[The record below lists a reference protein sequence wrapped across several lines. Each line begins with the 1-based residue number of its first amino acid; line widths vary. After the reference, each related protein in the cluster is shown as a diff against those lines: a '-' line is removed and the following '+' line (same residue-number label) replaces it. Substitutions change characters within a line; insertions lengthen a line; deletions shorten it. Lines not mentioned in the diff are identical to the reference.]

1 MRHKSTFL
9 SLILT
14 LGVVLACGPRA
25 QAASAGIK
33 MTTFGKMPD
42 GTTVNLYTLINRS
55 GMQVSIINYGGR
67 IVSIMAPDR
76 NGKMGDVVLGFDN
89 LDGYLAPNPYF
100 GALIGR
106 YGNRIGNAR
115 FTLDGKE
122 YKLAANDGPNSLHG
136 GTVGFDRRFWAAKDL
151 GGNHPSLELT
161 YVSPDG
167 EENYPGR
174 LTAHVVYTLDDSN
187 ELKIDYTATTNK
199 DTVLNLTNHS
209 YFNLSGEGSG
219 DILKTDMM
227 INASHYTPVDEHLIP
242 TGEIASVEGTPLDF
256 RKSTPI
262 GERINADFEQ
272 LKLAKGYDHDF
283 VLDRPEGNHGLIV
296 AARAVDHESGR
307 ALEVRTTQPGIQLYT
322 GNFLDGTIHGR
333 SGHVYG
339 FRNAFCLET
348 QHFPDSP
355 NKPSFPTTEL
365 KPGQT
370 FHETTV
376 FKFSIVH

>member
-1 MRHKSTFL
+1 MRLKSTFL
-9 SLILT
+9 WLT
-14 LGVVLACGPRA
+14 FALGIVLVCLPRA
-25 QAASAGIK
+25 RAASAGIK
-33 MTTFGKMPD
+33 MTTFGTMPD
-42 GTTVNLYTLINRS
+42 GTAVNLYTLTNRS
-55 GMQVSIINYGGR
+55 GMQVAITNYGGR
-67 IVSIMAPDR
+67 IVSILAPDR
-76 NGKMGDVVLGFDN
+76 DGKLADVVLGFDD
-89 LDGYLAPNPYF
+89 LAGYLGPNPYF

-106 YGNRIGNAR
+106 YANRIGNAR

-136 GTVGFDRRFWAAKDL
+136 GLVGFDKKVWTARDL

-161 YVSPDG
+161 YVSADG

-174 LTAHVVYTLDDSN
+174 LTAHVVYTLGDSN
-187 ELKIDYTATTNK
+187 DLKIDYTAATNK

-219 DILKTDMM
+219 DILKTSMM
-227 INASHYTPVDEHLIP
+227 INASHYTPIDEHLIP

-262 GERINADFEQ
+262 GDRINDDFEQ

-283 VLDRPEGNHGLIV
+283 VLDRPAGNHGLIV

-307 ALEVRTTQPGIQLYT
+307 ALEVLTTQPGIQLYT
-322 GNFLDGTIHGR
+322 GNFLDGSVKGR
-333 SGHVYG
+333 NGHAYG
-339 FRNAFCLET
+339 YRNAFCLET

>member
-1 MRHKSTFL
+1 MRSKSTFL
-9 SLILT
+9 SL
-14 LGVVLACGPRA
+14 VLALGIAVAFGLRA

-33 MTTFGKMPD
+33 MNKFGDMPD
-42 GTTVNLYTLINRS
+42 GTVVNLYTLTNRS
-55 GMQVSIINYGGR
+55 GMQVSITNYGGR
-67 IVSIMAPDR
+67 IVSILAPDR
-76 NGKMGDVVLGFDN
+76 SGRMGDVVLGFDD
-89 LDGYLAPNPYF
+89 LAGYLSPNPYF

-106 YGNRIGNAR
+106 YANRIGNAR
-115 FTLDGKE
+115 LRLDGKE

-136 GTVGFDRRFWAAKDL
+136 GLVGFDKKVWTAKDL
-151 GGNHPSLELT
+151 DGNHPALELA

-167 EENYPGR
+167 EEGYPGR
-174 LTAHVVYTLDDSN
+174 LSVKVVYTLTDSN
-187 ELKIDYTATTNK
+187 ELRIDYTATTKK

-219 DILKTDMM
+219 DILKTSMM
-227 INASHYTPVDEHLIP
+227 INASHYTPIDAHLIP

-262 GERINADFEQ
+262 GARINADFEQ
-272 LKLAKGYDHDF
+272 LTLAKGYDHDF
-283 VLDRPEGNHGLIV
+283 VLDRPAGNHGLIV

-307 ALEVRTTQPGIQLYT
+307 ALEVLTTQPGIQLYT
-322 GNFLDGTIHGR
+322 GNFLDGTIHGKG
-333 SGHVYG
+333 GHVYG
-339 FRNAFCLET
+339 FRSAFCLET

-355 NKPSFPTTEL
+355 NKPNFPTTEL

-370 FHETTV
+370 LHESTV

>member
-1 MRHKSTFL
+1 MRIKSTLL

-14 LGVVLACGPRA
+14 LGIALAGMPRA
-25 QAASAGIK
+25 RAADAGIK

-42 GTTVNLYTLINRS
+42 GTTVNLYTLTNRS
-55 GMQVSIINYGGR
+55 GMQVSITNYGGR
-67 IVSIMAPDR
+67 IVSILVPDG

-89 LDGYLAPNPYF
+89 LAGYLSPNPYF

-136 GTVGFDRRFWAAKDL
+136 GLAGFDKKVWTAKDL

-174 LTAHVVYTLDDSN
+174 LTTHVVYTLDDAN

-219 DILKTDMM
+219 DILKTDMW
-227 INASHYTPVDEHLIP
+227 INASHYTPIDAHLIP

-262 GERINADFEQ
+262 GARINADFEQ

-296 AARAVDHESGR
+296 AARAVDHQSGR

-339 FRNAFCLET
+339 FRSAFCLET

-355 NKPSFPTTEL
+355 NKPNFPTTEL

>member
-1 MRHKSTFL
+1 MRLKSTFL
-9 SLILT
+9 SLT
-14 LGVVLACGPRA
+14 FALGIVLASVPRTR
-25 QAASAGIK
+25 AASAGIK
-33 MTTFGKMPD
+33 MTTFGTMPD
-42 GTTVNLYTLINRS
+42 GTTVNLYTLTNRS
-55 GMQVSIINYGGR
+55 GMQVSITNYGGR
-67 IVSIMAPDR
+67 IVSLLVPDR
-76 NGKMGDVVLGFDN
+76 NGKMGDVVLGFDD
-89 LDGYLAPNPYF
+89 LAGYLGPNPYF

-122 YKLAANDGPNSLHG
+122 YQLAANDGPNSLHG
-136 GTVGFDRRFWAAKDL
+136 GLVGFDKKVWTAKDL
-151 GGNHPSLELT
+151 GGNHPSLQLT
-161 YVSPDG
+161 YVSADG

-174 LTAHVVYTLDDSN
+174 LTTHVVYTLDDSN
-187 ELKIDYTATTNK
+187 QLKIDYSATTNK

-219 DILKTDMM
+219 DILKTFMV
-227 INASHYTPVDEHLIP
+227 INASHYTPIDEHLIP

-262 GERINADFEQ
+262 GDRINADFEQ

-283 VLDRPEGNHGLIV
+283 VLDRPEGSHGLIV
-296 AARAVDHESGR
+296 AARAVDHDSGR
-307 ALEVRTTQPGIQLYT
+307 ALEVLTTQPGIQLYT
-322 GNFLDGTIHGR
+322 GNFLDGSVHGR
-333 SGHVYG
+333 GGHAYG

-355 NKPSFPTTEL
+355 NKPDFPTTEL

>member
-1 MRHKSTFL
+1 MQSKRRYL
-9 SLILT
+9 LLILA
-14 LGVVLACGPRA
+14 LGLGFGLTPRA
-25 QAASAGIK
+25 QAANAGIK
-33 MTTFGKMPD
+33 MTKFGDMPD
-42 GTTVNLYTLINRS
+42 GTAVNLYTLTNRS
-55 GMQVSIINYGGR
+55 GMQVSITNYGGR
-67 IVSIMAPDR
+67 ITSIMVPDR

-89 LDGYLAPNPYF
+89 FAGYLGPNPYF
-100 GALIGR
+100 GALVGR
-106 YGNRIGNAR
+106 YANRIGNAR
-115 FTLDGKE
+115 FTLDRKE

-136 GTVGFDRRFWAAKDL
+136 GLKGFDKVAWTAKDL
-151 GGNHPSLELT
+151 GGSHPSLELT
-161 YVSPDG
+161 YVSADG
-167 EENYPGR
+167 EEGYPGK
-174 LTAHVVYTLDDSN
+174 LTAHVVYTLADNN

-219 DILKTDMM
+219 DILKTSMM
-227 INASHYTPVDEHLIP
+227 INASHYTPVDGHLIP

-283 VLDRPEGNHGLIV
+283 VLDRPAGSHGLVV

-307 ALEVRTTQPGIQLYT
+307 ALEVLTTQPGIQLYT
-322 GNFLDGTIHGR
+322 GNFLDGTVKGR
-333 SGHVYG
+333 DGHVYG
-339 FRNAFCLET
+339 FRSAFCLET

>member
-1 MRHKSTFL
+1 MRLKSTFL
-9 SLILT
+9 SLILA
-14 LGVVLACGPRA
+14 LGIALVCLPHAR
-25 QAASAGIK
+25 AASAGIK

-42 GTTVNLYTLINRS
+42 GTTVNLYTLTNRS

-67 IVSIMAPDR
+67 IVSIMVPDR
-76 NGKMGDVVLGFDN
+76 TGKMGDVVLGFDN

-136 GTVGFDRRFWAAKDL
+136 GLTGFDRRFWTAKDL

-227 INASHYTPVDEHLIP
+227 INASHYTPIDEHLIP

-283 VLDRPEGNHGLIV
+283 VLDRPAGNHELIV

-333 SGHVYG
+333 EGHVYG

-355 NKPSFPTTEL
+355 NKPKFPTTEL